1 MGKAKQA
8 KPTKQGKGKGKGKGG
23 KKVKQ
28 DNFLKKEWRH
38 VFVPGFFEKRDIGFT
53 ISHKTARGK
62 QPLDYV
68 GNRTFLQS
76 HQDLA
81 DKDASHSFR
90 IFTWR
95 SVSVENNDV
104 LTVFAGARLSV
115 DKIGSL
121 LRKYRTLID
130 AQVDIRTPEG
140 YILRV
145 FSIAFTKKL
154 VTAKKACYAQQSKK
168 KAVRD
173 KCIEVM
179 KSMIEGETIKKL
191 CENLI
196 AETIEKAIVTACDT
210 IFQVE
215 NVYITKVK
223 VLKAPSFTNDQVLEF
238 HHGRVPTSA
247 AKDVQRPEEGEPAA
261 AAAPAPA

>member
-1 MGKAKQA
+1 MGKAKQTQS
-8 KPTKQGKGKGKGKGG
+8 KPKQGKSKGKGG

-28 DNFLKKEWRH
+28 DTFLKKEWRH

-76 HQDLA
+76 HQDLCE
-81 DKDASHSFR
+81 KESSHAFR
-90 IFTWR
+90 IFKWR
-95 SVSVENNDV
+95 SVAVEGNDV
-104 LTVFAGARLSV
+104 LTVFAGARLSA
-115 DKIGSL
+115 DKLGSL

-130 AQVDIRTPEG
+130 AQADIRTPDG

-154 VTAKKACYAQQSKK
+154 APQKKACYAQQSQK
-168 KAVRD
+168 KAIRD

-179 KSMIEGETIKKL
+179 KAQIEPESIKKL
-191 CENLI
+191 CDNLVGDKI
-196 AETIEKAIVTACDT
+196 ETEIINQCQT

-215 NVYITKVK
+215 SVFITKVK
-223 VLKAPSFTNDQVLEF
+223 VLKAPVLTSEQVLEV
-238 HHGRVPTSA
+238 HHGRVATTP
-247 AKDVQRPEEGEPAA
+247 KDVQRPEE
-261 AAAPAPA
+261 AAAPAAPATPA